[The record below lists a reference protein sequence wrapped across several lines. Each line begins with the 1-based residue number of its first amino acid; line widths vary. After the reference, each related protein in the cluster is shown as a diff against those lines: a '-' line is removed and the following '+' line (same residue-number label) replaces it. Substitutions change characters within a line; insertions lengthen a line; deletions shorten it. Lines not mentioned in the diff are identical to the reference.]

1 MNSQLDVDGTAIIRD
16 SLNVQQNVDFDG
28 DLNVDGLILH
38 LMNWLLMNYQ
48 DLIDSVFIGKD
59 VIITGFTTGTISTSI
74 SATEASRAGFATFSD
89 FAGIVT
95 FANIAGVA
103 TISGF
108 STNSHRAGFATFS
121 DLAGIHQQQDLQVT
135 LSGLALT
142 AGLSTNTNF
151 IDVDSTDA
159 NSSHPI
165 TFIDSSATNT
175 FHKLK
180 IDASEWINIQS
191 I

>member
-1 MNSQLDVDGTAIIRD
+1 MYLCR
-16 SLNVQQNVDFDG
+16 
-28 DLNVDGLILH
+28 
-38 LMNWLLMNYQ
+38 
-48 DLIDSVFIGKD
+48 
-59 VIITGFTTGTISTSI
+59 
-74 SATEASRAGFATFSD
+74 ASRAGFATFSD
-89 FAGIVT
+89 FSGIAT

-121 DLAGIHQQQDLQVT
+121 DFDGISTFATTAGF
-135 LSGLALT
+135 ALT

-165 TFIDSSATNT
+165 TLIDSTNTGT

-180 IDASEWINIQS
+180 IDASGGLLFNPSDNLLSVGEVS
-191 I
+191 IAGIVTVGGATTVYSTLDVFQ